1 MAENKTKAT
10 EVSVAEH
17 LAAIVDESARKDCD
31 ALVKLMRKIT
41 GEAPKMWGP
50 TIIGFGSYHYKYESG
65 REGDACLAG
74 FAYRKPSLCIYL
86 DCGESGLEKE
96 ALLKKLGKHKMAK
109 SCLYIRR
116 LSDVDSEILE
126 QIIAN
131 SVAITQRRYG

>member
-10 EVSVAEH
+10 VASVNDH
-17 LAAIVDESARKDCD
+17 LEAIVDESARQDCD
-31 ALVKLMRKIT
+31 SLVKIMSKIT
-41 GEAPKMWGP
+41 GQAPKMWGP
-50 TIIGFGSYHYKYESG
+50 TIIGFGSYHYKYASG

-86 DCGESGLEKE
+86 FCEESGHEQD

-116 LSDVDSEILE
+116 LSDVDTKILE
-126 QIIAN
+126 QLVAD